1 MSIIYIDNNIND
13 IDESFILVSEGLVNQ
28 IKMASDWKTR
38 NDKQSISK
46 FTSSSLTDEEY
57 NKLKSDIEIM
67 KTAEDYSEYKKA
79 LSRFCYFCNIAP
91 RGLILRKYQL
101 TKGKGQADN
110 KIDVEYINNTKKITL
125 PEDTKLY
132 HMTKVAGIK
141 ELNPVFRGKS
151 VKGYLY
157 DKPRVYFTIR
167 KNMPKFLADYKPN
180 EKMHLYLCKSNI
192 NQVYVDPLVPNF
204 LQGAV
209 YVESNTPIPVEEIT
223 ESNKDKILSMIG
235 LGNKNKDSEKTDDK
249 NTESVKE
256 EFDFEDF
263 YTFVT
268 ENGLELEN

>member
-13 IDESFILVSEGLVNQ
+13 IDESFIIVSEGLVNQ
-28 IKMASDWKTR
+28 IKMANDWKTR

-110 KIDVEYINNTKKITL
+110 KIDVEYMNNTKKITL
-125 PEDTKLY
+125 PEDTRLY
-132 HMTKVAGIK
+132 HMTKVSGIK

-192 NQVYVDPLVPNF
+192 NQVYVDPLVPKF
-204 LQGAV
+204 IQGAV
-209 YVESNTPIPVEEIT
+209 YVESNNPIPVEEIT
-223 ESNKDKILSMIG
+223 ESNKDKILNMIG
-235 LGNKNKDSEKTDDK
+235 LGNKSESKEKDNKEL
-249 NTESVKE
+249 NVEE
-256 EFDFEDF
+256 EFNFEDF

-268 ENGLELEN
+268 ENGLELDN